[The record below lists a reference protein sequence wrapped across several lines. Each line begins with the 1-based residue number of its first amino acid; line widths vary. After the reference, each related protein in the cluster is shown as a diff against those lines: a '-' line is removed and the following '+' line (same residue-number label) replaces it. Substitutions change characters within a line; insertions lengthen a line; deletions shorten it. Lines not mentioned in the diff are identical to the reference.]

1 MVCGRRGAQVVV
13 LLLEGSVDDRE
24 GRHLLP
30 QRLRLAGHLPS
41 YPSVAAAAQARTPPP
56 TPLVWFIRCPPRGL
70 LTRRSTVHST
80 HIVQSLTRETS
91 ACEDQPR
98 AFCQSQPD
106 VGAQAGAPLRRSP
119 RARPTRSGDYPRPH
133 ESRERFTRATRA
145 LDDRGRRLTCGLR
158 VREDSPVK
166 EGRDF
171 SHGNPGAIGVM
182 DSLVR
187 LDSPAFAP
195 NRLVDPSR

>member
-41 YPSVAAAAQARTPPP
+41 YPPRPP
-56 TPLVWFIRCPPRGL
+56 TRAPASYAVGVVHQVVLLVVL
-70 LTRRSTVHST
+70 LTRHPRF
-80 HIVQSLTRETS
+80 IRPIQSLSLETS

-98 AFCQSQPD
+98 TTSQSQPD

-158 VREDSPVK
+158 VREDSLVK